1 MLVDLD
7 ASRLSLLNMLDK
19 WKSPTE
25 VAIKA
30 YLEIAGEGLFEVFAP
45 GAQNTPMKIPCFAT
59 TADLDI
65 GELAGPQKSVDP
77 LT

>member
-1 MLVDLD
+1 MLG
-7 ASRLSLLNMLDK
+7 K
-19 WKSPTE
+19 WKSSTE